1 MRGFVKRVSRKIAKL
16 SPDQVEVFLNA
27 LNDENDT
34 LDSIFES
41 LSDGLIIVDDFWRL
55 LSNNKAAERY
65 IPFKIRPDDNR
76 AESLF
81 LWDLIDDG
89 TAYDVA
95 DFFRDCKE
103 KDINNVCS
111 EFTVPAPGGSVRFIT
126 ITLVPFVRQHTASG
140 TVITVADVTEKR
152 NQEVLLHRMEN
163 LASLTNL
170 AANVAH
176 EIKNPLGAI
185 GIHIQLIQKALRR
198 SRDTDG
204 MLPDKKYLENY
215 LDVVNEEI
223 DNLNK
228 IVVDFL
234 FAVRPVQA
242 NMALVNPVVLLKH
255 FAEFFEPQFVQNN
268 MKLDL
273 QLAENA
279 PRLLIDEKLFREVTA
294 NIVQNALAAIA
305 ERLENQMDTVRPREP
320 GRLCISAA
328 KKNDKFIITFSDNGM
343 GMSEETAAH
352 VFEPYYTTKA
362 NGTGLGMTLVYKII
376 KEFRG
381 DITVHSERGKGT
393 VFTITLPIPQT
404 DRKLLPAAA
413 EPAADKPKGSDAL

>member
-1 MRGFVKRVSRKIAKL
+1 MI
-16 SPDQVEVFLNA
+16 
-27 LNDENDT
+27 
-34 LDSIFES
+34 
-41 LSDGLIIVDDFWRL
+41 
-55 LSNNKAAERY
+55 
-65 IPFKIRPDDNR
+65 
-76 AESLF
+76 
-81 LWDLIDDG
+81 
-89 TAYDVA
+89 
-95 DFFRDCKE
+95 
-103 KDINNVCS
+103 
-111 EFTVPAPGGSVRFIT
+111 IT
-126 ITLVPFVRQHTASG
+126 I
-140 TVITVADVTEKR
+140 K
-152 NQEVLLHRMEN
+152 
-163 LASLTNL
+163 
-170 AANVAH
+170 
-176 EIKNPLGAI
+176 
-185 GIHIQLIQKALRR
+185 
-198 SRDTDG
+198 
-204 MLPDKKYLENY
+204 
-215 LDVVNEEI
+215 I

-268 MKLDL
+268 VKLDL